1 MHIYRLTPVRYA
13 QDMSGTGAKLYGGRW
28 NHKGI
33 PCLYAAESRALCV
46 VEFAVHVS
54 SDNFPGSLTM
64 VTYSLPN
71 KSILTLEE
79 NELPSTWRAYPSPD
93 ELKDLGSR
101 LLKEGKYMGI
111 RVPSSVVPQEYNYFL
126 NPIHKDFERNVEL
139 IDLYPFEF
147 DQRIKE

>member
-1 MHIYRLTPVRYA
+1 MYIYRLTPARYA

-28 NHKGI
+28 NHKGV

-46 VEFAVHVS
+46 LEFAVHVS

-64 VTYSLPN
+64 VTY
-71 KSILTLEE
+71 
-79 NELPSTWRAYPSPD
+79 ELPDKNLLGLTENDLPENWKLYPGPD
-93 ELKDLGSR
+93 ELKELGTR
-101 LLKEGKYMGI
+101 ILLENKFMGV
-111 RVPSSVVPQEYNYFL
+111 RVPSSVVPQEFNYFL
-126 NPIHKDFERNVEL
+126 NPLHKDFEQQVTL